1 MACNTEN
8 FLILVKELTDKGVK
22 LIFHK
27 KSLRFTGEDNPIQQ
41 LILTMLGGIYQFER
55 SLMLERQRDGI
66 AIAKLKGKYKGKSVN
81 IELNENI

>member
-22 LIFHK
+22 LI
-27 KSLRFTGEDNPIQQ
+27 SLRFTGEDNPIQQ